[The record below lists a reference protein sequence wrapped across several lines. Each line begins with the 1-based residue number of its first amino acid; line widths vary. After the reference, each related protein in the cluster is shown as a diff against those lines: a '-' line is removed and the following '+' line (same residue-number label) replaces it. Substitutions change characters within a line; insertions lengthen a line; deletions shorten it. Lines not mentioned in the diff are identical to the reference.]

1 MPNSDHAEAV
11 LAKFPADCKAHKIES
26 LGSAGGFSGAHFWQF
41 IAPRGTLCLRRW
53 PKPHPTTTRLE
64 FIHGLLQHVEKQGF
78 RKVPVPIQD
87 QALPGASYIQ
97 HSGYLWELAP
107 WLPGSANY
115 ADFPSVERLQEA
127 MQALAQFHLAATSFS
142 GPANPVGPAPAILE
156 RLELIDR
163 WRSGERQ
170 RLSLQIDQQDST
182 AAANL
187 HELGKEILVEF
198 DLQAPKI
205 AKELVLSAEQV
216 VPIQPCIRD
225 IWQQHVLFQGEQVS
239 GIVDFGA
246 ARPDTISTDIA
257 RLLGSLAADKTSDWQ
272 IGLEAYAQIRPLT
285 QSESFLLGPL
295 DRSASL
301 LSGLNWLRWIYLE
314 NRSFDNIERV
324 ELRLA
329 AIFQRLQKMRE

>member
-1 MPNSDHAEAV
+1 MPKTDHIEAV
-11 LAKFPADCKAHKIES
+11 LSKFPADCEACNIES
-26 LGSAGGFSGAHFWQF
+26 LGSAGGFSGAHFWQVM
-41 IAPRGTLCLRRW
+41 APRGTLCLRRW
-53 PKPHPTTTRLE
+53 PKPHPTTTKLE
-64 FIHGLLQHVEKQGF
+64 FIHSLLQHVEKEGF
-78 RKVPVPIQD
+78 RNVPVPIKA
-87 QALPGASYIQ
+87 QALPGVSYIQ

-115 ADFPSVERLQEA
+115 AEFPSVERLQEA
-127 MQALAQFHLAATSFS
+127 MQALARFHLAARSFS

-156 RLELIDR
+156 RLKLIDR
-163 WRSGERQ
+163 WRTGERQ
-170 RLSLQIDQQDST
+170 RLSMQIDQQDST
-182 AAANL
+182 AATSL
-187 HELGKEILVEF
+187 RELGKEILVEY
-198 DLQAPKI
+198 DLHVPKI
-205 AKELVLSAEQV
+205 AKELIRSAEQV

-225 IWQQHVLFQGEQVS
+225 IWQQHVLFQGERVS

-257 RLLGSLAADKTSDWQ
+257 RLLGSMAADKNSDWQ
-272 IGLEAYAQIRPLT
+272 IGLEAYTQIRPLA
-285 QSESFLLGPL
+285 QSELFLLGPL